1 VSQTAKRC
9 AVVAVLAIAALLPQ
23 FETLKISSGGLQL
36 LADAEGCRTSPYQ
49 CSAGVWTNGIGHTA
63 GVTPQSAVSERQAA
77 VNLVDDLIRVER
89 QLSLCVP
96 VAMPQPV
103 WDALASFAFNVG
115 AGAACRSTLA
125 SYLNQQRW
133 RAACDQLPR
142 WIYVNGVKSAGLAQ
156 RRERER
162 AWCLRG
168 VP

>member
-1 VSQTAKRC
+1 MSQIAKRC
-9 AVVAVLAIAALLPQ
+9 AVISVVAIAALLPQ
-23 FETLKISSGGLQL
+23 FSTLKISSGGLQL

-63 GVTPQSAVSERQAA
+63 GVTPHSEVSERQAA

-89 QLSLCVP
+89 QLALCIP
-96 VAMPQPV
+96 VTMPPPV
-103 WDALASFAFNVG
+103 WDALVSFAFNVG
-115 AGAACRSTLA
+115 TFAACHSTLA
-125 SYLNQQRW
+125 SELKQQQW

-142 WIYVNGVKSAGLAQ
+142 WIYVNGVKSRGLAQ

>member
-1 VSQTAKRC
+1 MSQTAKRC

-89 QLSLCVP
+89 QLSLRAGGDAAAGLGRAGELRLQRRRRRRLP
-96 VAMPQPV
+96 LDPGQLSQSA
-103 WDALASFAFNVG
+103 ALA
-115 AGAACRSTLA
+115 
-125 SYLNQQRW
+125 
-133 RAACDQLPR
+133 
-142 WIYVNGVKSAGLAQ
+142 
-156 RRERER
+156 
-162 AWCLRG
+162 RG
-168 VP
+168 VRPAAALDLR